1 MTTLRITHS
10 AARFCSDDKGA
21 VAIILGLAIIP
32 LMLGAG
38 IATDVAIAQSAKAR
52 LDSSAD
58 AAALAAINA
67 AQAKY
72 IELAPFNANPQNAAK
87 AAGEAQGVKSF
98 MAQAGKRADVLV
110 QPPTVS
116 VIVNGSAISASVS
129 YAASVPSHF
138 GKLAKVNAYA
148 LNNSSGATLS
158 MGKYLD
164 FYLMVDVSGSMGI
177 PTAQADQLALAA
189 VNPDS
194 RSVYTGGCVFACH
207 SADAAGNQ
215 QNAGFTLARQNKLEL
230 RVDSVAMA
238 VSTTMDF
245 LKSHSTTPQQFR
257 AGIYP
262 FIDHAK
268 AFSPLTNN
276 LDLIKAQ
283 AGYNAATHSST
294 LGDLLDMGDYNIA
307 TADPMGS
314 GGTHLGGP
322 GYPGV
327 FDDMSALI
335 PTVGTGLSQTSP
347 QPFVFFISDGMEDSQ
362 SYLGGGWWPGVSPNM
377 DPFPN
382 PPSPSVSIRP
392 IDPKACEVLKTRG
405 ITVGVIYVPYQPIA
419 GVIPGSPAWDY
430 AQGEDRK
437 ANTAV
442 PYLSDAMKAC
452 ASSPQMFVTANSAQD
467 INTGLQYLTI
477 QAMQSAR
484 LTQ

>member
-1 MTTLRITHS
+1 
-10 AARFCSDDKGA
+10 
-21 VAIILGLAIIP
+21 
-32 LMLGAG
+32 
-38 IATDVAIAQSAKAR
+38 
-52 LDSSAD
+52 
-58 AAALAAINA
+58 
-67 AQAKY
+67 
-72 IELAPFNANPQNAAK
+72 
-87 AAGEAQGVKSF
+87 
-98 MAQAGKRADVLV
+98 
-110 QPPTVS
+110 
-116 VIVNGSAISASVS
+116 
-129 YAASVPSHF
+129 
-138 GKLAKVNAYA
+138 
-148 LNNSSGATLS
+148 

-189 VNPDS
+189 VNPDNRGNYPS
-194 RSVYTGGCVFACH
+194 GCVFACH

-215 QNAGFTLARQNKLEL
+215 QNAGFTLARQSKLEL

-245 LKSHSTTPQQFR
+245 LKANTKTPQQFR

-262 FIDHAK
+262 FINHAK

-322 GYPGV
+322 GHPGV
-327 FDDMSALI
+327 FNDMSALI
-335 PTVGTGLSQTSP
+335 PTVGTGLTAASP

-362 SYLGGGWWPGVSPNM
+362 SYLAGGGGWVGMSPDM

-382 PPSPSVSIRP
+382 PPTPSISIRP
-392 IDPKACEVLKTRG
+392 IDPKACDVLKKRG
-405 ITVGVIYVPYQPIA
+405 ITVGVIYVPYQPIT
-419 GVIPGSPAWDY
+419 GVIPGSAAWTF
-430 AQGEDRK
+430 AFGEDRK
-437 ANTAV
+437 ANTAA
-442 PYLSDAMKAC
+442 PYLSNAMKAC
-452 ASSPQMFVTANSAQD
+452 ASNDRMFVTANTAAD
-467 INTGLQYLTI
+467 INKGLEVLTI